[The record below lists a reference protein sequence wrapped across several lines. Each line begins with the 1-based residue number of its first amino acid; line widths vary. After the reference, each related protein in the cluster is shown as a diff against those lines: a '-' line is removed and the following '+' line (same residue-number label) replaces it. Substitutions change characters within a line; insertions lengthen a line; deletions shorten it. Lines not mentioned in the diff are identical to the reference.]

1 MNEDFFIKKMKGV
14 KPIRN
19 NESLTKTSISKKKF
33 YKKFNKQ
40 KIIDNKNNV
49 EIRNKGEPE
58 YNLSFGEI
66 NRDLKRGKIKIERKL
81 DLHGYTV
88 SDAYQKFKE
97 EVIKSYHSNKRCILI
112 ITGKGVYLKKN
123 EDTEDHRPRL
133 FHGKIK
139 NSIIDWIKEEQ
150 FKNYILTY
158 QKAGI
163 EHGGD
168 GALFVY
174 LRKNKS

>member
-66 NRDLKRGKIKIERKL
+66 NRDLKRGKIKI
-81 DLHGYTV
+81 
-88 SDAYQKFKE
+88 
-97 EVIKSYHSNKRCILI
+97 
-112 ITGKGVYLKKN
+112 
-123 EDTEDHRPRL
+123 
-133 FHGKIK
+133 
-139 NSIIDWIKEEQ
+139 
-150 FKNYILTY
+150 
-158 QKAGI
+158 
-163 EHGGD
+163 
-168 GALFVY
+168 
-174 LRKNKS
+174 